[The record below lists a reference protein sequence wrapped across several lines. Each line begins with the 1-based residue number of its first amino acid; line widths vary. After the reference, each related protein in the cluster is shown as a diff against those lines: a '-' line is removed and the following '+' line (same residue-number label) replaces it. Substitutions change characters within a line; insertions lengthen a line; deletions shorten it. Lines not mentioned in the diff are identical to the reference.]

1 MNPLR
6 RIENAIAGLVEG
18 GFGRVFRSEVRPME
32 LAHKLA
38 REMDEHATASV
49 SRTYAPNEYAVWLS
63 ERDRAR
69 YEGVENEVIE
79 ELCAYLLEHARAEG
93 FALASAPRIY
103 FRTDEQLELGEFGIE
118 ARINR
123 EEDGGEHDAHSGGH
137 GAGGDEHGV
146 YGGEHDARGGGHAG
160 DGGGQGARGAQP
172 DRYDA
177 GEDREDRHGRPIP
190 PAAASRPV
198 SPASSAYPPRG
209 AVPVSPARPPRPS
222 SPAAPGVSARGPER
236 EPEEPVEGG
245 HTMIYSGAE
254 RVREAVRGT
263 SAARRPKA
271 MLLVSGRRVV
281 VPSRG
286 AVLGRSRECDVVLDD
301 SSVSRRHAELRPQ
314 GSDWT
319 IQDLGSTNGVRVNG
333 RTLHGVRV
341 LRDGDRVELGST
353 EMHFEVGR

>member
-49 SRTYAPNEYAVWLS
+49 SRVYAPNEYAVWLS

-69 YEGVENEVIE
+69 YEGVEDEVIE

-93 FALASAPRIY
+93 FALASAPRIS
-103 FRTDEQLELGEFGIE
+103 FHTDERLELGEFGIE
-118 ARINR
+118 ARINKD
-123 EEDGGEHDAHSGGH
+123 EDEDEHGARGGEHGPR
-137 GAGGDEHGV
+137 
-146 YGGEHDARGGGHAG
+146 GGEHGARGGEHGPRGGGHA
-160 DGGGQGARGAQP
+160 A
-172 DRYDA
+172 RYDDNDDY
-177 GEDREDRHGRPIP
+177 DRPAP
-190 PAAASRPV
+190 PAVASRPV
-198 SPASSAYPPRG
+198 APASSAYPPRG
-209 AVPVSPARPPRPS
+209 AVPVSPSRPALPAAAG
-222 SPAAPGVSARGPER
+222 SPAGPGAPARGEER
-236 EPEEPVEGG
+236 EPGEQPGEGG
-245 HTMIYSGAE
+245 HTMIYSSAE

-333 RTLHGVRV
+333 RALRGVRV